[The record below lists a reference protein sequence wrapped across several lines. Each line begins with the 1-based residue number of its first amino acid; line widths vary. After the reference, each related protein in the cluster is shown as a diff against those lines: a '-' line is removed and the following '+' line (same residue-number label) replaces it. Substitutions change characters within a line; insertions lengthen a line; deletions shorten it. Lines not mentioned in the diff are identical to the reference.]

1 MSEARSVQDTGF
13 SVLII
18 DDEPI
23 QLESLKELISLSGYQ
38 VEAARSGE
46 EAISL
51 LGKFSFDVLLLDLNM
66 PGMSGFDVIEY
77 VTSNRIP
84 CKVVVVS
91 GDASFESARMALQRG
106 ADDFLKKPYVPDEL
120 FTTMKNVVSKKEL
133 EQAHVA
139 VKQKLEESEYLHRFI
154 VDHSPDIV
162 FMLDTEGRFTF
173 LNDTVYQVLGFS
185 KNDLIGKHY
194 SVLVSGQSKEQA
206 KYVFTE
212 RRASERKSRNVE
224 LKLKC
229 RDEAEFRYFDTT
241 SMSVT
246 LNQHKEGDRPFRGTY
261 GVARDVTER
270 KQAQEL
276 INYQAYHDLL
286 TKLPNR
292 ALMEDRLSI
301 AITQA
306 KRSKQNL
313 AVMFLDLD
321 RFKWVNDTMGH
332 AMGDRLL
339 QAASQRLESCLRKGD
354 TLARFGGDEFALVL
368 PQVQRREDAEII
380 ANKIL
385 GALKEPFVIDDHD
398 LYVSGSIGIAVYPE
412 AGLTREALIQS
423 ADLAMYCVKDRG
435 KNGYAFFN
443 EEMNETSNARLNTE
457 RELRRALANNDLR
470 VCYQPQVNA
479 ITECV
484 VGFEALIRWE
494 HPENGVVF
502 PGDFIPIAEET
513 GLIIEVGNFVLET
526 ACRDLNTWRE
536 AGIDNIRV
544 AINFSAPQ
552 VDQED
557 FIDRIVDTLQRYKLP
572 GSCLEVEITENVI
585 MADMAHVIQKL
596 RKLTALGIKI
606 AVDDFGTG
614 YSSLSYLQ
622 QFPINTLKIDK
633 SFVGSIN
640 VSESGTSIVNAIV
653 AMAKGLDLNLIAE
666 GVENDPQLE
675 YLKELGCSEIQGWL
689 FGKAESAEHT
699 QHLLEQIRSGTDI
712 RAVAAAA

>member
-1 MSEARSVQDTGF
+1 MSVAVETTF

-23 QLESLKELISLSGYQ
+23 QLDSLRELVELSGYQ
-38 VEAARSGE
+38 VEGARSGE
-46 EAISL
+46 EAIDL
-51 LGKFSFDVLLLDLNM
+51 LSRYSFDVLLLDLNM

-77 VTSNRIP
+77 VTSRRIP

-91 GDASFESARMALQRG
+91 GDASFEAARQALKQG
-106 ADDFLKKPYVPDEL
+106 AHDFLKKPYVPDEL
-120 FTTMKNVVSKKEL
+120 LTTMQNVVANKML
-133 EQAHVA
+133 EQANA
-139 VKQKLEESEYLHRFI
+139 AMTQKLEESEHLHRFI

-185 KNDLIGKHY
+185 RNDLIGKHY
-194 SVLVSGQSKEQA
+194 SVLVSGQSKDQA

-212 RRASERKSRNVE
+212 RRADERKSRNVE

-246 LNQHKEGDRPFRGTY
+246 LNQHEESDGPFRGTY

-301 AITQA
+301 AVTQA

-339 QAASQRLESCLRKGD
+339 QAASQRLEHCLRKGD

-385 GALKEPFVIDDHD
+385 DALKEPFVIDDHD

-457 RELRRALANNDLR
+457 RELRRALAGGDLR

-479 ITECV
+479 LTEKV
-484 VGFEALIRWE
+484 VGFEALVRWE

-502 PGDFIPIAEET
+502 PADFIPIAEET
-513 GLIIEVGNFVLET
+513 GLILEVGNFVLET
-526 ACRDLNTWRE
+526 ACSDMKTWRD
-536 AGIDNIRV
+536 AGIENIRV
-544 AINFSAPQ
+544 AINFSAAQ
-552 VDQED
+552 LDQDD
-557 FIDRIVDTLQRYKLP
+557 FIDRIVDTLRRYELP

-585 MADMAHVIQKL
+585 MADMARVIQKL
-596 RKLTALGIKI
+596 RRLTALGIKI

-653 AMAKGLDLNLIAE
+653 AMAKGLDLNLVAE

-675 YLKELGCSEIQGWL
+675 YLRDLGCSEIQGWL

-699 QHLLEQIRSGTDI
+699 HRLLEALRGGSNIRLIS
-712 RAVAAAA
+712 AAA